1 MHHSLNIGMPRS
13 FAITVAYDGT
23 NYAGWQLQ
31 PNGITIQ
38 QRLMEAIEAT
48 TSERVNVQGSGRTDS
63 GVHAI
68 GQVASFTLKG
78 WRHEAHRLVPAINRF
93 LPRDICVRDCRPAV
107 LGFDP
112 IRTAIGK
119 RYRYTIRNSRI
130 PDPLNYQKHWWFTR
144 ELSADAMQQ
153 AANILIGT
161 HDFKAF
167 ESNGS
172 TRKTST
178 RTVRELSVT
187 EVPAVDGKEIHI
199 EIEADGFLYNMV
211 RNIAGALVEV
221 GTERFVPMWIRTI
234 LDGRVRDSS
243 SSTAPPYGLCLMHV
257 TYPEHVFLK
266 RSDTGESEQTDAQEN
281 P

>member
-1 MHHSLNIGMPRS
+1 MPRS

-23 NYAGWQLQ
+23 HYAGWQLQ

-38 QRLMEAIEAT
+38 QRLMEAIESA

-63 GVHAI
+63 GVHSI
-68 GQVASFTLKG
+68 GQVASFTLEG
-78 WRHEAHRLVPAINRF
+78 WRHEAHRLVPALNRY
-93 LPRDICVRDCRPAV
+93 LPRDICIRDCREAV
-107 LGFDP
+107 FRFDP

-130 PDPLNYQKHWWFTR
+130 PDPLRYQFHWWFTR
-144 ELSADAMQQ
+144 ELSRDAMQQ
-153 AANILIGT
+153 AADLLIGT

-172 TRKTST
+172 LRKTST
-178 RTVRELSVT
+178 RTVRELTVT
-187 EVPAVDGKEIHI
+187 EVPAIDGKELHI
-199 EIEADGFLYNMV
+199 DIEADGFLYNMV

-221 GTERFVPMWIRTI
+221 GTERFVPRWIQTV
-234 LDGRVRDSS
+234 LEGRVRDSS

-257 TYPEHVFLK
+257 TYPDHVFL
-266 RSDTGESEQTDAQEN
+266 DAANLSEPNA
-281 P
+281 